1 VLSERSRGGRC
12 QRGER
17 RATNEERVCCH
28 LGPSSH
34 LRAVLQASLCPPA
47 TASKKP
53 LKFPWQH
60 GRKPCTEAGTGVTL
74 IWELQNRNESSDC
87 HVAAYSLM
95 PLGLAAL
102 SLIILAAC
110 FVLSDV
116 FAWRH
121 TGSASGPCQS
131 PTVSSL
137 YMSTVPS
144 IPSVINRT
152 GTSSQSLPSPRPS
165 MGIAPILQRDC
176 TLVLRMRCESIIKNV
191 PLLRMN
197 SNWIS
202 T

>member
-1 VLSERSRGGRC
+1 VGGAR
-12 QRGER
+12 
-17 RATNEERVCCH
+17 EERDAQPMNLKSAYVVSPWSTFVP
-28 LGPSSH
+28 GPFFRR
-34 LRAVLQASLCPPA
+34 LCALQRQRL
-47 TASKKP
+47 KKP